1 MKPIPVLLTL
11 SGLLLAV
18 PVWAEQGYGGYDA
31 GAYGAETLDE
41 RVAKLERKLS
51 GQVLMELNGQ
61 IERLQRELAKT
72 RGQLEEVNH
81 KLETLKS
88 QQQAMYT
95 DLDQRIRQGA
105 GGAAPAP
112 ASSESAGANAP
123 DAGAEDAGS
132 GSETRTAAAAATP
145 VPAPTSRPVAPPPVS
160 DGAAREAAYQ
170 KAFGTLKDGKYAEA
184 IKEFKSF
191 TARYPSGDYADN
203 GQYWLGEAY
212 YVNRDFTSAKDAFQK
227 LIKNFPQ
234 SAKVSD
240 AALKLAYIESDT
252 GQAAS
257 AKQMLNDVIKRYPG
271 STAAKQAE
279 KRLQKLQQEKR

>member
-1 MKPIPVLLTL
+1 MRSLPVLFMFCGL
-11 SGLLLAV
+11 SLAI
-18 PVWAEQGYGGYDA
+18 PVWAEQGYGAYDA
-31 GAYGAETLDE
+31 GGYGAETLDE
-41 RVAKLERKLS
+41 RVAKLEKKLS
-51 GQVLMELNGQ
+51 GQVLMDLNTQ

-95 DLDQRIRQGA
+95 DLDQRIRQG
-105 GGAAPAP
+105 GGSPPAAPADGV
-112 ASSESAGANAP
+112 AADAQ
-123 DAGAEDAGS
+123 DAGAEEAGT
-132 GSETRTAAAAATP
+132 GGETRTAAATP
-145 VPAPTSRPVAPPPVS
+145 APAPTSRPVAPPPAS

-170 KAFGTLKDGKYAEA
+170 RAFGTLKDGRFAEA

-212 YVNRDFTSAKDAFQK
+212 YVNRDFSSAKDAFQK
-227 LIKNFPQ
+227 LIRNFPQ
-234 SAKVSD
+234 STKVPD

-252 GQAAS
+252 GQIAS
-257 AKQMLNDVIKRYPG
+257 ARQMLNDVIKRYPG
-271 STAAKQAE
+271 SSAAKQAE
-279 KRLQKLQQEKR
+279 KRLQKMQQEKR

>member
-1 MKPIPVLLTL
+1 MRSLPVLFMSCGL
-11 SGLLLAV
+11 SLAV
-18 PVWAEQGYGGYDA
+18 PVLAEQGYGGYDA
-31 GAYGAETLDE
+31 GGYGAETLDE
-41 RVAKLERKLS
+41 RVAKLEKKLA
-51 GQVLMELNGQ
+51 GQVLVDLNTQ

-95 DLDQRIRQGA
+95 DLDQRIRQGS
-105 GGAAPAP
+105 GSPPAA
-112 ASSESAGANAP
+112 SADGVAADAP
-123 DAGAEDAGS
+123 DAGAEGAGT
-132 GSETRTAAAAATP
+132 GGETRTAAATP
-145 VPAPTSRPVAPPPVS
+145 APAPTSRPVAPPPAS

-170 KAFGTLKDGKYAEA
+170 RAFGTLKDGRFAEA

-203 GQYWLGEAY
+203 GQYWLGEAH
-212 YVNRDFTSAKDAFQK
+212 YVNRDFSSAKEAFQK

-234 SAKVSD
+234 SAKVPD

-252 GQAAS
+252 GQIAS
-257 AKQMLNDVIKRYPG
+257 ARQMLNDVIKRYPG
-271 STAAKQAE
+271 SSAAKQAE
-279 KRLQKLQQEKR
+279 KRLQKMQQEKR

>member
-1 MKPIPVLLTL
+1 MKPIPVLFILCGL
-11 SGLLLAV
+11 SLAV
-18 PVWAEQGYGGYDA
+18 PVRAEQGYGGYDA
-31 GAYGAETLDE
+31 GGYGAETLDE
-41 RVAKLERKLS
+41 RVAKLEKKLS
-51 GQVLMELNGQ
+51 GQVLMDLNAQ

-81 KLETLKS
+81 KLETLKN

-95 DLDQRIRQGA
+95 DLDQRLRQSGGVPPA
-105 GGAAPAP
+105 ASPDGAAAD
-112 ASSESAGANAP
+112 AQG
-123 DAGAEDAGS
+123 AGAEDAGS
-132 GSETRTAAAAATP
+132 GGETRTAVATP
-145 VPAPTSRPVAPPPVS
+145 APAPPSRPVAPPPAA

-170 KAFGTLKDGKYAEA
+170 KAFGTLKDGRYAEA

-212 YVNRDFTSAKDAFQK
+212 YVNRDFNSAKDAFQK
-227 LIKNFPQ
+227 LIRNFPQ

-271 STAAKQAE
+271 SSAAKQAE
-279 KRLQKLQQEKR
+279 KRLQKMQQEKR

>member
-1 MKPIPVLLTL
+1 MKPISVLFILCGL
-11 SGLLLAV
+11 SLAV
-18 PVWAEQGYGGYDA
+18 PVRAQGYGYDA
-31 GAYGAETLDE
+31 GGYGAETLDE
-41 RVAKLERKLS
+41 RVAKLEKKLS
-51 GQVLMELNGQ
+51 GQVLMDLNTQ

-81 KLETLKS
+81 KLETLKN

-95 DLDQRIRQGA
+95 DLDQRIRQG
-105 GGAAPAP
+105 GAAPAAP
-112 ASSESAGANAP
+112 PDGAAA
-123 DAGAEDAGS
+123 DAQDVGADEAGS
-132 GSETRTAAAAATP
+132 GGDTRTAAATP
-145 VPAPTSRPVAPPPVS
+145 VPAPTSRPAAPPPAA

-170 KAFGTLKDGKYAEA
+170 KAFGTLKDGRYAEA

-212 YVNRDFTSAKDAFQK
+212 YVNRDFSGAKDAFQK
-227 LIKNFPQ
+227 LIRNFPQ

-252 GQAAS
+252 GQTAS

-271 STAAKQAE
+271 SSAAKQAE
-279 KRLQKLQQEKR
+279 KRLQKMQEKR

>member
-1 MKPIPVLLTL
+1 MKPIPVLFILYGL
-11 SGLLLAV
+11 SLAV
-18 PVWAEQGYGGYDA
+18 PVRAEQGYGGYDA
-31 GAYGAETLDE
+31 GGYGAETLDE
-41 RVAKLERKLS
+41 RVAKLEKKLS
-51 GQVLMELNGQ
+51 GQVLMDLNSQ

-81 KLETLKS
+81 KLESLKN

-95 DLDQRIRQGA
+95 DLDQRIRQGGGVPPA
-105 GGAAPAP
+105 TSPDGAAA
-112 ASSESAGANAP
+112 
-123 DAGAEDAGS
+123 DAQDAVADDAGS
-132 GSETRTAAAAATP
+132 GGDTRTASATP
-145 VPAPTSRPVAPPPVS
+145 TPAPTSRPVAPPPAS

-170 KAFGTLKDGKYAEA
+170 KAFGTLKDGRYAEA

-212 YVNRDFTSAKDAFQK
+212 YVNRDFPSAKDAFQK
-227 LIKNFPQ
+227 LIKSFPQ

-252 GQAAS
+252 GQAAT

-271 STAAKQAE
+271 SSAAKQAE

>member
-1 MKPIPVLLTL
+1 MKPISVLFILGGL
-11 SGLLLAV
+11 SLAV
-18 PVWAEQGYGGYDA
+18 PVRAEQGYGG
-31 GAYGAETLDE
+31 YGAETLDE
-41 RVAKLERKLS
+41 RVAKLEKKLS
-51 GQVLMELNGQ
+51 GQVLMDLNTQ

-81 KLETLKS
+81 KLETLKN

-95 DLDQRIRQGA
+95 DLDQRIRQG
-105 GGAAPAP
+105 GGAAPA
-112 ASSESAGANAP
+112 ASPDGAAA
-123 DAGAEDAGS
+123 DAQDVGADEAGS
-132 GSETRTAAAAATP
+132 GGDTRTAAATL
-145 VPAPTSRPVAPPPVS
+145 VPAPTSRPAAPPPAA

-170 KAFGTLKDGKYAEA
+170 KAFGTLKDGRYAEA

-212 YVNRDFTSAKDAFQK
+212 YVNRDFSSARDAFQK
-227 LIKNFPQ
+227 LIRDFPQ

-252 GQAAS
+252 GQAAK

-279 KRLQKLQQEKR
+279 KRLQKMQEKR

>member
-1 MKPIPVLLTL
+1 MKPIPVLLML

-18 PVWAEQGYGGYDA
+18 PVRAEQGYGGYDA
-31 GAYGAETLDE
+31 GGYGAETLDE
-41 RVAKLERKLS
+41 RVAKLEKRLS
-51 GQVLMELNGQ
+51 GQVLTELNGQ

-72 RGQLEEVNH
+72 RGQLEEVSH
-81 KLETLKS
+81 KLETLKN

-95 DLDQRIRQGA
+95 DLDQRIQQGA
-105 GGAAPAP
+105 GAATPAP
-112 ASSESAGANAP
+112 AAPDGAGVNAT
-123 DAGAEDAGS
+123 DAGAEDAG
-132 GSETRTAAAAATP
+132 GGGEPRTVAAT
-145 VPAPTSRPVAPPPVS
+145 PAPTSKPVAPPPAA

-191 TARYPSGDYADN
+191 TARYPSGDFADN

-227 LIKNFPQ
+227 LIKSFPQ